1 MVDAESLE
9 GKEVIIEGLQK
20 EKSRIMNQFATYRQ
34 RVAARLREIQGITEE
49 LIQETNSI

>member
-1 MVDAESLE
+1 MIDAQSPE
-9 GKEVIIEGLQK
+9 GREVIIEGLQK

-34 RVAARLREIQGITEE
+34 KVAARLREIQRIAEE